1 MKTILKWGTL
11 LVSTGLIM
19 LSCRVTS
26 DEGGRA
32 STLESAKFENGEI
45 SGWNCDEAT
54 YPKGFVK
61 FSAANMVQLV
71 NGGAAEY
78 ADKGLTEGF
87 CQEMIKGEQTY
98 RSWVMDFG
106 TEANA
111 KELYNTKL
119 QQYASVKEAA
129 GSYQETK
136 AFVKSSQYGYDGF
149 AVFGKYI
156 VLLWLDGF
164 GTNKSEAKER
174 TVEFLQTIEQKIKEL
189 GLL

>member
-1 MKTILKWGTL
+1 MNTLLKWGTL

-19 LSCRVTS
+19 VACRVTS
-26 DEGGRA
+26 DDGGSA
-32 STLESAKFENGEI
+32 NTISSAKFENGEI
-45 SGWNCDEAT
+45 SGWNWDEAT
-54 YPKGFVK
+54 YPKGFVT
-61 FSAANMVQLV
+61 FDATDMVTLV

-78 ADKGLTEGF
+78 ADKGLSEGF
-87 CQEMIKGEQTY
+87 CQELIKGEQTY

-111 KELYNTKL
+111 KELYNTKS

-129 GSYQETK
+129 GSYPETK
-136 AFVKSSQYGYDGF
+136 AFVKSTQYGYDGF
-149 AVFGKYI
+149 AIFGKYI

-164 GTNKSEAKER
+164 GTSKSEAKER